1 MAFTAGDTVGEYT
14 ITRILGAGG
23 LGAVYEARH
32 HISQRLEAI
41 KVLLPEQTG
50 TPEMQERFRR
60 EIQLLA
66 SLNHPHIAGLHNA
79 FFFDQQLVMV
89 MELVEGEDL
98 RATSRR
104 TRIALPTLL
113 DYTAQVLSALDYAHA
128 RGVVHRDIKPAN
140 IMVAP
145 GGIAKVLDFGI
156 ALTARSTEL
165 TAAGA
170 LIGSPTHM
178 APEQMRGEK
187 ATPQSDIYSLGVTL
201 YELIAGQPPVTGA
214 TTYELMMAHLYIVP
228 IPLRTLRP
236 DIAPALSEIVA
247 KALEK
252 DPALR
257 FPTAA
262 DFLTVLRH
270 ELHAAEA
277 NTTQTPAQ
285 SWQRIS
291 TDQLTQPSPGQPH
304 APSHA
309 HLPTQTPTHTPALTQ
324 SEPLPLDTIIR
335 HLAAFIGPIAKI
347 VVNRLARQHTDLDT
361 LYTEAAKQIDT
372 EADRQ
377 RFLQTRPR

>member
-1 MAFTAGDTVGEYT
+1 MILPMAFAAGDVVGEYT
-14 ITRILGAGG
+14 ITRVLGAGG

-32 HISQRLEAI
+32 IISQRLEAM

-50 TPEMQERFRR
+50 TPDMQERFRR

-79 FFFDQQLVMV
+79 FHFNGQLMMV

-98 RATSRR
+98 RAYSRR
-104 TRIALPTLL
+104 TRIPLPTLIEF
-113 DYTAQVLSALDYAHA
+113 TAQVLSALEYAHA

-140 IMVAP
+140 IMVSSS
-145 GGIAKVLDFGI
+145 GTAKVLDFGI

-201 YELIAGQPPVTGA
+201 YELIAGQPPVAGA

-236 DIAPALSEIVA
+236 EISQSLSDVVARALAKAPAERYAS
-247 KALEK
+247 
-252 DPALR
+252 
-257 FPTAA
+257 AA
-262 DFLTVLRH
+262 DFLSALRAAAHGLPTRTEEDTTVLTSS
-270 ELHAAEA
+270 A
-277 NTTQTPAQ
+277 
-285 SWQRIS
+285 SWQRVS
-291 TDQLTQPSPGQPH
+291 TDQLNQPVTSSPG
-304 APSHA
+304 AVSGV
-309 HLPTQTPTHTPALTQ
+309 TSSPAAAEIATAAL
-324 SEPLPLDTIIR
+324 IK
-335 HLAAFIGPIAKI
+335 HLASFIGPIAKI
-347 VVNRLARQHTDLDT
+347 VVTRLAKEHTSLDRIVE
-361 LYTEAAKQIDT
+361 EAAKQIDSP
-372 EADRQ
+372 ADRQ
-377 RFLQTRPR
+377 RFLRTRPH